1 MEARSLLPFS
11 PGITRFFS
19 LFNDTQLDVRFSRAS
34 ISRVRASSSRCV
46 RRGGKHG
53 REEKEEEAKDASSRG
68 DRSSIKKKIFSRS
81 ICMCVGDLLD
91 EARFYFSTP
100 DLQLSHLVYH
110 YLKS

>member
-1 MEARSLLPFS
+1 MLPFS

-46 RRGGKHG
+46 RRGGKYG

-68 DRSSIKKKIFSRS
+68 DRSSIKKKNFLAFDMYVRWRFIGRS
-81 ICMCVGDLLD
+81 TFLF
-91 EARFYFSTP
+91 FYT
-100 DLQLSHLVYH
+100 
-110 YLKS
+110 